1 MFRRAAVIVGNISSL
16 MLQANFTAWAGMLE
30 DGMEEMHI
38 LISLLHR
45 GTDIKTIYWRD
56 NSPTKASQKVS

>member
-1 MFRRAAVIVGNISSL
+1 MFRRAAVIVGNISAL

-38 LISLLHR
+38 PMSLLHR
-45 GTDIKTIYWRD
+45 GTDIKTIY
-56 NSPTKASQKVS
+56 